1 MKKRATG
8 AKEKFRVGNGYI
20 TRGSVAESLNDA
32 VEHGKPKFKSNDKR
46 LTTKVL
52 RAFAAR
58 LNKEWRDIPHTGERR
73 EDQFDDYV
81 YQPCLEQLADSL

>member
-46 LTTKVL
+46 
-52 RAFAAR
+52 
-58 LNKEWRDIPHTGERR
+58 RDIPHTGERR